1 MESPADVAW
10 WQRHQDTWELL
21 AFDGRE
27 DGHGLPY
34 DAASGDRRAVLAALL
49 RATGHKMPSFLRFL
63 LAQEA
68 AWHRHAWGF
77 SPSIAMAAL
86 LVAERRDEND
96 VHLLWHAKATS
107 FDTMCGLPYE
117 LLFAAGVAETR
128 AHVLAEP
135 DPDRDGL
142 LAYLDRAGTPT
153 DDQVQHRLTKMRTH
167 FTS

>member
-34 DAASGDRRAVLAALL
+34 DAASGDRRAVLEALL
-49 RATGHKMPSFLRFL
+49 RATGHKMPGFLRFL

-86 LVAERRDEND
+86 LVAEQRDEED
-96 VHLLWHAKATS
+96 VHLLWRAKCTS
-107 FDTMCGLPYE
+107 FDTLGMLPTE

-128 AHVLAEP
+128 ARVLAEAH
-135 DPDRDGL
+135 PDRDAL
-142 LAYLDRAGTPT
+142 LTYLAQYGTPT
-153 DDQVQHRLTKMRTH
+153 DDQVEHRLSVMRAH